1 MTVEEKGRL
10 IIQKIREEKGKDPGE
25 IFRHLA
31 EQDFVSMHGPEHHIL
46 DGAALLTACYNAGFR
61 MDPDRALESLLKEGL
76 RMPGAM
82 CGLWGVCGAV
92 TSVGA
97 ALAVMEGTGP
107 LSDDGS
113 WGDHM
118 EYTSLALKE
127 LGKTGGPRCCKRDAV
142 IALKAA
148 VPYIHRRFGIKLDFA
163 EKECGFSARNPQC
176 IRERCPFYPGRKAEG
191 PFSLYT
197 ES

>member
-1 MTVEEKGRL
+1 MTAEEKGRL
-10 IIQKIREEKGKDPGE
+10 IIEKVRQEKGKDPGE

-31 EQDFVSMHGPEHHIL
+31 EQDFVSMHGPEHHVL
-46 DGAALLTACYNAGFR
+46 DGAALLTASYNAGFE
-61 MDPDRALESLLKEGL
+61 MDLDRTLEGLLKEGL

-97 ALAVMEGTGP
+97 ALALMEGTGP

-118 EYTSLALKE
+118 EYTSKALKE

-148 VPYIHRRFGIKLDFA
+148 VPYIRQRFGIELDFA
-163 EKECGFSARNPQC
+163 EIPCAYFARNPQC
-176 IRERCPFYPGRKAEG
+176 IHERCPFYPGRGTEG
-191 PFSLYT
+191 PFTLYLG
-197 ES
+197 